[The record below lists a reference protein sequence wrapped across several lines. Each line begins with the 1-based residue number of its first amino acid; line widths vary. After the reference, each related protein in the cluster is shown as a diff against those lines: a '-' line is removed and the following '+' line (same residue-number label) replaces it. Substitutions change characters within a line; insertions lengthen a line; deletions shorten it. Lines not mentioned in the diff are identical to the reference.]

1 MVGPPWLL
9 MPTDT
14 GPSGEVS
21 AERTSVSEVEEKQ
34 VGHTLIDNVV
44 ANFDTRPRMH
54 KAMCLPS
61 APNPKLT
68 RYKEYYFFH
77 IGRPYRKKLLENRGN
92 LTMILNVYETY
103 CLILLDQLRPNHN
116 VIFERNWIR

>member
-1 MVGPPWLL
+1 

-44 ANFDTRPRMH
+44 ANFNTRPTMH

-61 APNPKLT
+61 ALTPKLT
-68 RYKEYYFFH
+68 RYTPLFRNVASVVVK
-77 IGRPYRKKLLENRGN
+77 GGN
-92 LTMILNVYETY
+92 QTVMRAQKQV
-103 CLILLDQLRPNHN
+103 Q
-116 VIFERNWIR
+116 V